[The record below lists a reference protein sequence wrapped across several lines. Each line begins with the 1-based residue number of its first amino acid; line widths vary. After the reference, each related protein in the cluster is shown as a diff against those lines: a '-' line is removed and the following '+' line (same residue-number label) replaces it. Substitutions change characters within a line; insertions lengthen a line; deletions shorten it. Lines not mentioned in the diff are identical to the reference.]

1 LQPALERPPVIDTKI
16 ALPHESMDPGVAHD
30 VVLVGNNWA
39 GTATVFDPHTF
50 TRITTIDVIPDLDER
65 MAEIGTDRDR
75 KRRPVFLVN
84 RHLAGEDHDQV
95 VDDMFTSADG
105 RRLFVSR
112 PSFGDVVAIDL
123 VTRKILW
130 RTRLAGYR
138 ADHAAIS
145 PDGKSLLVSASTAR
159 KVQRIRT
166 DDGRIDG
173 EFASGDEPH
182 ENNFSADGSL
192 IYHASIGRVFLPTR
206 SKFFRRLK
214 GDRWFEV
221 IDAESLTVKKRIDM
235 REKLK
240 AFGRS
245 GSESAVRP
253 MAVAPDGRY
262 VYLQISFLHG
272 FVEYDLL
279 TDRITRI
286 ADLPVSPTIKN
297 LPARRYQLN
306 SAHHGLAIDRAGT
319 KLCVAGTM
327 SAYAAIVRRD
337 TLAPAIVEVG
347 PKPYWSTRS
356 EVGNYCYVSVSEK
369 DRVAVISFDEEREVA
384 SIPVDRHPQ
393 RVRPG
398 RMLLSSAP

>member
-1 LQPALERPPVIDTKI
+1 
-16 ALPHESMDPGVAHD
+16 
-30 VVLVGNNWA
+30 
-39 GTATVFDPHTF
+39 
-50 TRITTIDVIPDLDER
+50 
-65 MAEIGTDRDR
+65 
-75 KRRPVFLVN
+75 
-84 RHLAGEDHDQV
+84 
-95 VDDMFTSADG
+95 
-105 RRLFVSR
+105 
-112 PSFGDVVAIDL
+112 
-123 VTRKILW
+123 
-130 RTRLAGYR
+130 
-138 ADHAAIS
+138 
-145 PDGKSLLVSASTAR
+145 
-159 KVQRIRT
+159 
-166 DDGRIDG
+166 
-173 EFASGDEPH
+173 
-182 ENNFSADGSL
+182 
-192 IYHASIGRVFLPTR
+192 
-206 SKFFRRLK
+206 
-214 GDRWFEV
+214 
-221 IDAESLTVKKRIDM
+221 
-235 REKLK
+235 
-240 AFGRS
+240 
-245 GSESAVRP
+245 